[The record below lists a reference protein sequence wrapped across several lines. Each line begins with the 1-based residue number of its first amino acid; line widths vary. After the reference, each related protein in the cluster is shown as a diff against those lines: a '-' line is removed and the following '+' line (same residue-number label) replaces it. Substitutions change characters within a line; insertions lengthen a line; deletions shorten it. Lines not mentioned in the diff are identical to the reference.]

1 MANLLIVD
9 DETDIVSLVRCFAG
23 HEGHRADGAFCGRE
37 ALRLCRENAY
47 DAIILD
53 VMLPDMDG
61 FSVCREL
68 RALRDTP
75 MLMLSARGE
84 EYDKLT
90 GFDCGADDYM
100 VKPFSPRELMA
111 RIRVI
116 VSRHGTQQA
125 PMPSPGW
132 SSTRPGAPSRRTA
145 CASRSPPR
153 NTICSSI
160 WP

>member
-1 MANLLIVD
+1 MRRTSSASSG
-9 DETDIVSLVRCFAG
+9 SLPGTRVTAPTAPSARG
-23 HEGHRADGAFCGRE
+23 E

-90 GFDCGADDYM
+90 GFDCGADDYK
-100 VKPFSPRELMA
+100 VKPFSPCELMA
-111 RIRVI
+111 SIRVI
-116 VSRHGTQQA
+116 VSRHGMQQA
-125 PMPSPGW
+125 PMAFSGLVIDPAG
-132 SSTRPGAPSRRTA
+132 RTVTA
-145 CASRSPPR
+145 DGMRLALTAR